1 MWERWDAS
9 VNDVRLARASPTKI
23 FDQVGKELQVLG
35 PSSGWLDQA
44 LAQGSAID
52 KSPGDLCLSVSK

>member
-1 MWERWDAS
+1 MWDAS

-52 KSPGDLCLSVSK
+52 KSPGDLCV